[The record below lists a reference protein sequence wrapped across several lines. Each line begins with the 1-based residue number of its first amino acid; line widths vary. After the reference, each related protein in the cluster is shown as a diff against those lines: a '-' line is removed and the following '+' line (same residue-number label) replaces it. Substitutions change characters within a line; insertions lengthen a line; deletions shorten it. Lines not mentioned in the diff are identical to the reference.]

1 MEETKMS
8 REERKLAAKKLKRQ
22 RIEAAGGKRPRP
34 DKPKQQQ
41 QQQPSKKKKKSKSKK
56 KPVQQHRFG
65 RVMENA
71 PCPNESRHST
81 LSLAIPGS
89 IVSNAQTQEL
99 RTHLVGQ
106 IARAAAI
113 YHVDEIVVF
122 NDRLGKEIRPYF
134 RSRRPRDN
142 HNHRDGDRPSGSGR
156 DAQNDN
162 DNANANANDNS
173 KDNPEEDT
181 YQKRMQPSSDPHAFM
196 ARILQYC
203 ECPQYLRR
211 HFFPMHPDLQF
222 AGVLAPLDAPHHVR
236 ALDRSEFREGV
247 VMEKMGT
254 GDGKDAAAG
263 SLVNCGIRNQPV
275 QWVFL
280 CLFWSKYLLSFNV
293 HSIDPPYQSNP
304 RIDRVLAPG
313 IRCTVQIDPKAYTT
327 PGKSLKGKVVSP
339 SLPREKDGTYW
350 GYSVRL
356 ASSIKAIFDESPYPN
371 GYDLK
376 LGTSE
381 RGNVSV
387 DDDEFV
393 KKHEAKRNGFQHA
406 IIVLGGV
413 AGIEECVDA
422 DETMDIAGED
432 SHSLFDMWVN
442 VCQFQGSRTIRTEEA
457 VLISLSRLR
466 PFLFSKGM
474 SGGDSGNAPVSDGSG
489 KTKADDPATVEFS
502 DEEPSD
508 ESGSSSEEDNNWW
521 MNECGAITLI
531 LQNRNTVQ

>member
-1 MEETKMS
+1 MGFHNGTVYS
-8 REERKLAAKKLKRQ
+8 
-22 RIEAAGGKRPRP
+22 II
-34 DKPKQQQ
+34 
-41 QQQPSKKKKKSKSKK
+41 PSI
-56 KPVQQHRFG
+56 QCNLIQ
-65 RVMENA
+65 
-71 PCPNESRHST
+71 T
-81 LSLAIPGS
+81 IS
-89 IVSNAQTQEL
+89 IL
-99 RTHLVGQ
+99 H
-106 IARAAAI
+106 
-113 YHVDEIVVF
+113 
-122 NDRLGKEIRPYF
+122 
-134 RSRRPRDN
+134 
-142 HNHRDGDRPSGSGR
+142 
-156 DAQNDN
+156 
-162 DNANANANDNS
+162 
-173 KDNPEEDT
+173 
-181 YQKRMQPSSDPHAFM
+181 
-196 ARILQYC
+196 
-203 ECPQYLRR
+203 
-211 HFFPMHPDLQF
+211 
-222 AGVLAPLDAPHHVR
+222 
-236 ALDRSEFREGV
+236 
-247 VMEKMGT
+247 
-254 GDGKDAAAG
+254 
-263 SLVNCGIRNQPV
+263 
-275 QWVFL
+275 
-280 CLFWSKYLLSFNV
+280 
-293 HSIDPPYQSNP
+293 

-422 DETMDIAGED
+422 DETLDIAGED

-474 SGGDSGNAPVSDGSG
+474 SGDSSNAHVSNDSG
-489 KTKADDPATVEFS
+489 KTKVDDPATVEFS

-508 ESGSSSEEDNNWW
+508 ESGSSSEEDN
-521 MNECGAITLI
+521 
-531 LQNRNTVQ
+531 